1 MSKKM
6 NKGFITALL
15 IFLTPIVVITVSTIW
30 YYSGYGPEERVN
42 YGLLLSD
49 PIDIGDLDLELD
61 YQYLDVDSME
71 RKWMLVHFIND
82 TCLESCADL
91 IYVTRQVNVLL
102 ARQQTRVKRYIAAPI
117 ALKPSLE
124 NFFSTY
130 QDLNYIEIKDES
142 RIMKAFELNNIDPFD
157 QPNMF
162 VIDPIGNIILHYS
175 GEVDGKKLLT
185 DLKKLLGAS
194 KIG

>member
-1 MSKKM
+1 M
-6 NKGFITALL
+6 NRGFITALL
-15 IFLTPIVVITVSTIW
+15 IFLTPIIVITVSTVW
-30 YYSGYGPEERVN
+30 YYSGYGPEEKVN
-42 YGLLLSD
+42 YGRLLSD
-49 PIDIGDLDLELD
+49 PIDVGTLDLELD
-61 YQYLDVDSME
+61 YQNLNVDSME

-82 TCLESCADL
+82 ACLESCADL
-91 IYVTRQVNVLL
+91 IYVARQVNVLL

-117 ALKPSLE
+117 EVKPKLE
-124 NFFSTY
+124 NFFTTY
-130 QDLNYIEIKDES
+130 QDLNFIEIKDQFTTIEEF
-142 RIMKAFELNNIDPFD
+142 KKNGIDPFA

-175 GEVDGKKLLT
+175 GEVDGKKLLA

>member
-1 MSKKM
+1 M

-15 IFLTPIVVITVSTIW
+15 IFLTPIIVITVSTVW
-30 YYSGYGPEERVN
+30 YYSGYGPEEKVN
-42 YGLLLSD
+42 YGRLLSD
-49 PIDIGDLDLELD
+49 PIDVGTLDLELD
-61 YQYLDVDSME
+61 YQNLNVDSME

-82 TCLESCADL
+82 ACLESCADL
-91 IYVTRQVNVLL
+91 IYVARQVNVLL
-102 ARQQTRVKRYIAAPI
+102 ARQQTRVQRYIAAPI
-117 ALKPSLE
+117 EAKPKLK
-124 NFFSTY
+124 NFFTTY
-130 QDLNYIEIKDES
+130 QDLNFIEVKDQSTIIQEF
-142 RIMKAFELNNIDPFD
+142 KKNGIDPFA

-175 GEVDGKKLLT
+175 GEVDGKKLLA

>member
-1 MSKKM
+1 M

-15 IFLTPIVVITVSTIW
+15 IFLTPIIVITVSTVW
-30 YYSGYGPEERVN
+30 YYSGYGPEEKVN
-42 YGLLLSD
+42 YGRLLSD
-49 PIDIGDLDLELD
+49 PIDVGTLDLELD
-61 YQYLDVDSME
+61 YQNLNVDSME

-82 TCLESCADL
+82 ACLESCADL
-91 IYVTRQVNVLL
+91 IYVARQVNVLL

-117 ALKPSLE
+117 EVKPMLE
-124 NFFSTY
+124 NFFTTY
-130 QDLNYIEIKDES
+130 QDLNFIEVKDQSTTIQEF
-142 RIMKAFELNNIDPFD
+142 KKNGIDPFA

-175 GEVDGKKLLT
+175 GEVDGKKLLA

>member
-1 MSKKM
+1 M
-6 NKGFITALL
+6 NKGFLTALL

-42 YGLLLSD
+42 YGLLLAN

-117 ALKPSLE
+117 EIKSSLE

-130 QDLNYIEIKDES
+130 QDLNYIEVKNES
-142 RIMKAFELNNIDPFD
+142 LIIKAFEPNKIDPFD

>member
-1 MSKKM
+1 M
-6 NKGFITALL
+6 NRGFITALL
-15 IFLTPIVVITVSTIW
+15 IFLTPIIVITVSTVW
-30 YYSGYGPEERVN
+30 YYSGYGPEEKVN
-42 YGLLLSD
+42 YGRLISD
-49 PIDIGDLDLELD
+49 PIDVGTLDLELD
-61 YQYLDVDSME
+61 YQNLNVDSME

-82 TCLESCADL
+82 ACLESCADL
-91 IYVTRQVNVLL
+91 IYVATQVNVLL

-117 ALKPSLE
+117 EVKPKLE
-124 NFFSTY
+124 NFFTTY
-130 QDLNYIEIKDES
+130 QDLNFIEIKDQFTTIEEF
-142 RIMKAFELNNIDPFD
+142 KKNGIDPFA

-175 GEVDGKKLLT
+175 GEVDGKKLLA

>member
-1 MSKKM
+1 M

-15 IFLTPIVVITVSTIW
+15 IFLTPIIVITVSTVW
-30 YYSGYGPEERVN
+30 YYSGYGPDEKVN
-42 YGLLLSD
+42 YGRLLSN
-49 PIDIGDLDLELD
+49 PIDVGTLDLELD
-61 YQYLDVDSME
+61 YQNLNVDSME

-82 TCLESCADL
+82 ACLESCADL
-91 IYVTRQVNVLL
+91 IYVARQVNVLL

-117 ALKPSLE
+117 EVKPMLE
-124 NFFSTY
+124 NFFTTY
-130 QDLNYIEIKDES
+130 QDLNFIEVKDQSTTIQEFKKNG
-142 RIMKAFELNNIDPFD
+142 INPFA

-175 GEVDGKKLLT
+175 GEVDGKKLLA

>member
-1 MSKKM
+1 M

-15 IFLTPIVVITVSTIW
+15 IFLTPIIVITVSTVW
-30 YYSGYGPEERVN
+30 YYSGYGPEEKVN
-42 YGLLLSD
+42 YGRLLSD
-49 PIDIGDLDLELD
+49 PIDVGTLDLELD
-61 YQYLDVDSME
+61 YQNLNVDSME

-82 TCLESCADL
+82 ACLESCADL
-91 IYVTRQVNVLL
+91 IYVARQVNVLL

-117 ALKPSLE
+117 EVKPKLE
-124 NFFSTY
+124 NFFTTY
-130 QDLNYIEIKDES
+130 QDLNFIEVKDQSTTIQEF
-142 RIMKAFELNNIDPFD
+142 KKNGIDPFA

-175 GEVDGKKLLT
+175 GEVDGKKILA

>member
-1 MSKKM
+1 M

-15 IFLTPIVVITVSTIW
+15 IFLTPIIVITVSTVW
-30 YYSGYGPEERVN
+30 YYSGYGPEEKVN
-42 YGLLLSD
+42 YGRLLSD
-49 PIDIGDLDLELD
+49 PIDVGILELELD
-61 YQYLDVDSME
+61 YQNLNVDSME

-82 TCLESCADL
+82 ACLESCADL
-91 IYVTRQVNVLL
+91 IYVARQVNVLL

-117 ALKPSLE
+117 EVKPKLE
-124 NFFSTY
+124 NFFTTY
-130 QDLNYIEIKDES
+130 QDLNFIEVKDQSTTIQEF
-142 RIMKAFELNNIDPFD
+142 KKNGIDPFV

-175 GEVDGKKLLT
+175 GEVDGKKLLA

>member
-1 MSKKM
+1 M
-6 NKGFITALL
+6 NKGFVTALL
-15 IFLTPIVVITVSTIW
+15 IFLTHIVVITVSTIW

-49 PIDIGDLDLELD
+49 PIDIGELDLELD

-91 IYVTRQVNVLL
+91 IYVARQVNILL

-142 RIMKAFELNNIDPFD
+142 RIIKAFELNNIDPFD
-157 QPNMF
+157 QPNLF

>member
-1 MSKKM
+1 M

-15 IFLTPIVVITVSTIW
+15 IFLTPIIVITVSTVW
-30 YYSGYGPEERVN
+30 YYSGYGPEEKVN
-42 YGLLLSD
+42 YGRLLSD
-49 PIDIGDLDLELD
+49 PIDVGTLELELD
-61 YQYLDVDSME
+61 YQNLNVDSME

-82 TCLESCADL
+82 ACLESCADL
-91 IYVTRQVNVLL
+91 IYVARQVNVLL
-102 ARQQTRVKRYIAAPI
+102 ARQQTRVKRYIAAP
-117 ALKPSLE
+117 LEVKPKLE
-124 NFFSTY
+124 NFFTTY
-130 QDLNYIEIKDES
+130 PDLNFIEVKDQSTTIQEF
-142 RIMKAFELNNIDPFD
+142 KKNGIDPFA

-175 GEVDGKKLLT
+175 GEVDGKKLLA

>member
-1 MSKKM
+1 M

-15 IFLTPIVVITVSTIW
+15 IFLTPILVITVSTVW

-42 YGLLLSD
+42 YGHLLTD
-49 PIDIGDLDLELD
+49 PIDVGNLNLELD
-61 YQYLDVDSME
+61 YQNLNVDSME

-91 IYVTRQVNVLL
+91 IYVARQVNVLL
-102 ARQQTRVKRYIAAPI
+102 ARQQTRVKRYIAAPLEI
-117 ALKPSLE
+117 KPKLE

-130 QDLNYIEIKDES
+130 PDLNFIDVKDQSKINE
-142 RIMKAFELNNIDPFD
+142 AFNKNGIDPFA

-162 VIDPIGNIILHYS
+162 VVDPIGNVILHYS
-175 GEVDGKKLLT
+175 GEVDGKKLLA

>member
-1 MSKKM
+1 M

-15 IFLTPIVVITVSTIW
+15 IFLTPIIVITVSTVW
-30 YYSGYGPEERVN
+30 YYSGYGPEEKVN
-42 YGLLLSD
+42 YGRLLSE
-49 PIDIGDLDLELD
+49 PIDVGTLDLELD
-61 YQYLDVDSME
+61 YQNLNVDSME

-82 TCLESCADL
+82 PGLESCADL
-91 IYVTRQVNVLL
+91 IYVARQVNVLL
-102 ARQQTRVKRYIAAPI
+102 ARQQTRVKRYIAAP
-117 ALKPSLE
+117 LEVKPKLE
-124 NFFSTY
+124 NFFTTY
-130 QDLNYIEIKDES
+130 PDLNFIEVKDQSTTIQEF
-142 RIMKAFELNNIDPFD
+142 KKNGIDPFA

-175 GEVDGKKLLT
+175 GEVDGKKLLA

>member
-1 MSKKM
+1 M

-15 IFLTPIVVITVSTIW
+15 IFLTPIIVITVSTVW
-30 YYSGYGPEERVN
+30 YYSGYGPEEKVN
-42 YGLLLSD
+42 YGRLLSD
-49 PIDIGDLDLELD
+49 PIDVGTLDLELD
-61 YQYLDVDSME
+61 YQNLNVDSME

-82 TCLESCADL
+82 ACLESCADL
-91 IYVTRQVNVLL
+91 IYVARQVNVLL

-117 ALKPSLE
+117 EVKPKLE
-124 NFFSTY
+124 NFFTTY
-130 QDLNYIEIKDES
+130 QDLNFIEVKDQSTTIQEFQ
-142 RIMKAFELNNIDPFD
+142 KNGIDPFA

-175 GEVDGKKLLT
+175 GEVDGKKLLA

>member
-1 MSKKM
+1 M

-15 IFLTPIVVITVSTIW
+15 IFLTPIIVITVSTVW
-30 YYSGYGPEERVN
+30 YYSGYGPEEKVN
-42 YGLLLSD
+42 YGRLLSN
-49 PIDIGDLDLELD
+49 PIDVGTLDLELD
-61 YQYLDVDSME
+61 YQNLNVDSME

-82 TCLESCADL
+82 ACLESCADL
-91 IYVTRQVNVLL
+91 IYVARQVNVLL

-117 ALKPSLE
+117 EIKPKLE
-124 NFFSTY
+124 NFFTTY
-130 QDLNYIEIKDES
+130 QDLNFIEVKDQSTTIQEF
-142 RIMKAFELNNIDPFD
+142 KKNGIDPFA

-175 GEVDGKKLLT
+175 GEVDGKKLLA

>member
-1 MSKKM
+1 M

-15 IFLTPIVVITVSTIW
+15 IFLTPIIVITVSTVW
-30 YYSGYGPEERVN
+30 YYSGYGPEEKVN
-42 YGLLLSD
+42 YGRLLSD
-49 PIDIGDLDLELD
+49 PIDVGTLELELD
-61 YQYLDVDSME
+61 YQNLNVDSME

-82 TCLESCADL
+82 ACLESCADL
-91 IYVTRQVNVLL
+91 IYVARQVNVLL

-117 ALKPSLE
+117 EVKPKLE
-124 NFFSTY
+124 NFFTTY
-130 QDLNYIEIKDES
+130 QDLNFIEVKDQSSTIQEF
-142 RIMKAFELNNIDPFD
+142 KKNGIDPFA

-175 GEVDGKKLLT
+175 GEVDGKKLLA

>member
-1 MSKKM
+1 M

-15 IFLTPIVVITVSTIW
+15 IFLTPIIVITVSTVW
-30 YYSGYGPEERVN
+30 YYSGYGPEEKVN
-42 YGLLLSD
+42 YGRLLSD
-49 PIDIGDLDLELD
+49 PIDVGTLDLELD
-61 YQYLDVDSME
+61 YQNLNVDSME

-82 TCLESCADL
+82 ACLESCADL
-91 IYVTRQVNVLL
+91 IYVARQVNVLL
-102 ARQQTRVKRYIAAPI
+102 ARQQTRVKRYIAAP
-117 ALKPSLE
+117 LKVKPKLE
-124 NFFSTY
+124 NFFTTY
-130 QDLNYIEIKDES
+130 QDLNFIEVKDQSKTVREFKKS
-142 RIMKAFELNNIDPFD
+142 GIDPFA

>member
-1 MSKKM
+1 M

-15 IFLTPIVVITVSTIW
+15 IFLTPIIVITVSTVW
-30 YYSGYGPEERVN
+30 YYSGYGPEEKVN
-42 YGLLLSD
+42 YGRLLSD
-49 PIDIGDLDLELD
+49 PIDVGTLDLELD
-61 YQYLDVDSME
+61 YQNLNVESME

-82 TCLESCADL
+82 ACLESCADL
-91 IYVTRQVNVLL
+91 IYVARQVNVLL

-117 ALKPSLE
+117 EVKPKLE
-124 NFFSTY
+124 NFFTTY
-130 QDLNYIEIKDES
+130 QDLNFIEVKDQSTTIQEF
-142 RIMKAFELNNIDPFD
+142 KKNGIDPFA

-175 GEVDGKKLLT
+175 GKVDGKKLLA

>member
-1 MSKKM
+1 M

-15 IFLTPIVVITVSTIW
+15 IFLTPIIVITVSTVW
-30 YYSGYGPEERVN
+30 YYSGYGPEEKVN
-42 YGLLLSD
+42 YGRLLSE
-49 PIDIGDLDLELD
+49 PIDVGTLDLELD
-61 YQYLDVDSME
+61 YQNLNVDSME

-82 TCLESCADL
+82 ACLESCADL
-91 IYVTRQVNVLL
+91 IYVARQVNVLL
-102 ARQQTRVKRYIAAPI
+102 ARQQTRVKRYIAAP
-117 ALKPSLE
+117 LEVKPKLE
-124 NFFSTY
+124 NFFTTY
-130 QDLNYIEIKDES
+130 PDLNFIEVKDQSTTIQEF
-142 RIMKAFELNNIDPFD
+142 KKNGIDPFD

-175 GEVDGKKLLT
+175 GEVDGKKLLA

>member
-1 MSKKM
+1 M
-6 NKGFITALL
+6 NKGFITALM
-15 IFLTPIVVITVSTIW
+15 IFLTPIIVITVSTVW
-30 YYSGYGPEERVN
+30 YYSGYGPEEKVN
-42 YGLLLSD
+42 YGRLLSD
-49 PIDIGDLDLELD
+49 PIDVGTLDLELD
-61 YQYLDVDSME
+61 YQNLNVDSME

-82 TCLESCADL
+82 ACLESCADL
-91 IYVTRQVNVLL
+91 IYVARQVNVLL

-117 ALKPSLE
+117 EVKPKLE
-124 NFFSTY
+124 NFFTTY
-130 QDLNYIEIKDES
+130 QDLNFIEVKDQSTTIQEF
-142 RIMKAFELNNIDPFD
+142 KKNGIDPFA

-175 GEVDGKKLLT
+175 GEVDGKKLLA

>member
-1 MSKKM
+1 M

-15 IFLTPIVVITVSTIW
+15 IFLTPIIVITVSTVW
-30 YYSGYGPEERVN
+30 YYSGYGPEEKVN
-42 YGLLLSD
+42 YGRLLSD
-49 PIDIGDLDLELD
+49 PIDVGTLDLELD
-61 YQYLDVDSME
+61 YQNLNVDSME

-82 TCLESCADL
+82 ACSESCADL
-91 IYVTRQVNVLL
+91 IYVARQVNVLL

-117 ALKPSLE
+117 EVKPKLE
-124 NFFSTY
+124 NFFTTY
-130 QDLNYIEIKDES
+130 QDLNFIKVKDQSTTIQEF
-142 RIMKAFELNNIDPFD
+142 KKNGIDPFA

-175 GEVDGKKLLT
+175 GEVDGKKLLA

>member
-1 MSKKM
+1 MPKKM

-49 PIDIGDLDLELD
+49 PIDIGELDLELD

-142 RIMKAFELNNIDPFD
+142 KIMKAFELNNIDPFD

>member
-1 MSKKM
+1 M

-15 IFLTPIVVITVSTIW
+15 IFLTPIIVITVSTVW
-30 YYSGYGPEERVN
+30 YYSGYGPEEKVN
-42 YGLLLSD
+42 YGRLLSD
-49 PIDIGDLDLELD
+49 PIDVGTLDLELD
-61 YQYLDVDSME
+61 YQNLNVDSME

-82 TCLESCADL
+82 ACLESCADL
-91 IYVTRQVNVLL
+91 IYVARQVNVLL

-117 ALKPSLE
+117 EVKPKLE
-124 NFFSTY
+124 NFFTTY
-130 QDLNYIEIKDES
+130 QDLNFIEVKDQSTTIQEF
-142 RIMKAFELNNIDPFD
+142 KKNGIDPFA
-157 QPNMF
+157 QPNIF

-175 GEVDGKKLLT
+175 GEVDGKKLLA

>member
-1 MSKKM
+1 M

-15 IFLTPIVVITVSTIW
+15 IFLTPIIVITVSTVW
-30 YYSGYGPEERVN
+30 YYSGYGPEEKVN
-42 YGLLLSD
+42 YGRLLSD
-49 PIDIGDLDLELD
+49 PIDVGTLDLELD
-61 YQYLDVDSME
+61 YQNLNVDSME

-82 TCLESCADL
+82 ACLESCADL
-91 IYVTRQVNVLL
+91 IYVARQVNVLL

-117 ALKPSLE
+117 EVKPKLE
-124 NFFSTY
+124 NFFTTY
-130 QDLNYIEIKDES
+130 QDLNFIEVKDQSTTIQEF
-142 RIMKAFELNNIDPFD
+142 KKNGIDPFA

-175 GEVDGKKLLT
+175 GEVDGKKLLA

>member
-1 MSKKM
+1 M

-15 IFLTPIVVITVSTIW
+15 IFLTPIIVITVSTVW
-30 YYSGYGPEERVN
+30 YYSGYGPEEKVN
-42 YGLLLSD
+42 YGRLLSD
-49 PIDIGDLDLELD
+49 PIDVGTLNLELD
-61 YQYLDVDSME
+61 YQNLNVDSME

-82 TCLESCADL
+82 ACLESCADL
-91 IYVTRQVNVLL
+91 IYVARQVNVLL

-117 ALKPSLE
+117 EVKPKLE
-124 NFFSTY
+124 NFFTTY
-130 QDLNYIEIKDES
+130 QDLNFIEVKDQSTTIQEFQ
-142 RIMKAFELNNIDPFD
+142 KNGIDPFA

-175 GEVDGKKLLT
+175 GEVDGKKLLA

>member
-1 MSKKM
+1 M

-15 IFLTPIVVITVSTIW
+15 IFLTPIIVITVSTVW
-30 YYSGYGPEERVN
+30 YYSGYGPEEKVN
-42 YGLLLSD
+42 YGRLLSE
-49 PIDIGDLDLELD
+49 PIDVGILDLELD
-61 YQYLDVDSME
+61 YQNLNVDSME

-82 TCLESCADL
+82 ACLESCADL
-91 IYVTRQVNVLL
+91 IYVARQVNVLL
-102 ARQQTRVKRYIAAPI
+102 ARQQTRVKRYIAAP
-117 ALKPSLE
+117 LEVKPKLE
-124 NFFSTY
+124 NFFTTY
-130 QDLNYIEIKDES
+130 PDLNFIEVKDQSTTIQEF
-142 RIMKAFELNNIDPFD
+142 KKNGIDPFA

-175 GEVDGKKLLT
+175 GEVDGKKLLA

>member
-1 MSKKM
+1 M
-6 NKGFITALL
+6 NKGFLAALL

-42 YGLLLSD
+42 YGLLLAN

-117 ALKPSLE
+117 EIKSSLE

-130 QDLNYIEIKDES
+130 QDLNYIEVKNES
-142 RIMKAFELNNIDPFD
+142 LIIKAFEPNKIDPFA

>member
-1 MSKKM
+1 M

-15 IFLTPIVVITVSTIW
+15 IFLTPIIVITVSTVW
-30 YYSGYGPEERVN
+30 YYSGYGPEEKVN
-42 YGLLLSD
+42 YGRLLSD
-49 PIDIGDLDLELD
+49 PIDVGTLDLELD
-61 YQYLDVDSME
+61 YQNLNVDSME

-91 IYVTRQVNVLL
+91 IYVARQVNVLL

-117 ALKPSLE
+117 EAKPKLE
-124 NFFSTY
+124 NFFTTY
-130 QDLNYIEIKDES
+130 QDLNFIEVKDQSTTIQEF
-142 RIMKAFELNNIDPFD
+142 KKNGIDPFA

-175 GEVDGKKLLT
+175 GEVDGKKLLA

>member
-1 MSKKM
+1 M

-15 IFLTPIVVITVSTIW
+15 IFLTPIIVITVSTVW
-30 YYSGYGPEERVN
+30 YYSGYGPEEKVN
-42 YGLLLSD
+42 YGRLLSE
-49 PIDIGDLDLELD
+49 PIDVGTLDLELD
-61 YQYLDVDSME
+61 YQNLNVDSME

-82 TCLESCADL
+82 ACLESCADL
-91 IYVTRQVNVLL
+91 IYVARQVNVLL
-102 ARQQTRVKRYIAAPI
+102 ARQQTRVKRYIAAP
-117 ALKPSLE
+117 LKVKPKLE
-124 NFFSTY
+124 NFFTTY
-130 QDLNYIEIKDES
+130 QDLNFIEVKDQSKTVREFKKS
-142 RIMKAFELNNIDPFD
+142 GIDPFA

-175 GEVDGKKLLT
+175 GEVDGKKLLA

>member
-1 MSKKM
+1 M
-6 NKGFITALL
+6 NKGFLTALL

-42 YGLLLSD
+42 YGLLLAN

-91 IYVTRQVNVLL
+91 IYVTRQINVLL

-117 ALKPSLE
+117 EIKSSLE

-130 QDLNYIEIKDES
+130 QDLNYIEVKNES
-142 RIMKAFELNNIDPFD
+142 LIIKAFEPNKIDPFD

>member
-1 MSKKM
+1 M

-15 IFLTPIVVITVSTIW
+15 IFLTPIIVITVSTVW
-30 YYSGYGPEERVN
+30 YYSGYGPEEKVN
-42 YGLLLSD
+42 YGRLLSN
-49 PIDIGDLDLELD
+49 PIDVGTLDLELD
-61 YQYLDVDSME
+61 YQNLNVDSME

-82 TCLESCADL
+82 ACLESCADL
-91 IYVTRQVNVLL
+91 IYVARQVNVLL

-117 ALKPSLE
+117 EVKPKLE
-124 NFFSTY
+124 NFFTTY
-130 QDLNYIEIKDES
+130 QDLNFIEVKDQSTIIQEF
-142 RIMKAFELNNIDPFD
+142 KKNGIDPFA

-175 GEVDGKKLLT
+175 GEVDGKKLLA

>member
-1 MSKKM
+1 M
-6 NKGFITALL
+6 NRGFITALL
-15 IFLTPIVVITVSTIW
+15 IFLTPIIVITVSTVW
-30 YYSGYGPEERVN
+30 YYSGYGPEEKVN
-42 YGLLLSD
+42 YGRLLSD
-49 PIDIGDLDLELD
+49 PIDVGTLDLELD
-61 YQYLDVDSME
+61 YQNLNVDSME

-91 IYVTRQVNVLL
+91 IYVARQVNVLL

-117 ALKPSLE
+117 EVKPKLE
-124 NFFSTY
+124 NFFTTY
-130 QDLNYIEIKDES
+130 QDLNFIEVKDQSTTIQEF
-142 RIMKAFELNNIDPFD
+142 KKNGIDPFA

-175 GEVDGKKLLT
+175 GEVDGKKLLA